1 MNVALIRDGVVQ
13 NIAIFETL
21 QDAVDMTE
29 MFGMDEMVE
38 ATEEC
43 DIGALYQDGAFI
55 STKSE
60 PEPMESQEPTGPT
73 EIDILNAKI
82 AALTEHNN
90 FLEECIVELALSL
103 YE

>member
-1 MNVALIRDGVVQ
+1 MNVALIRDGVVK

-21 QDAVDMTE
+21 QDAIDMTE
-29 MFGMDEMVE
+29 AFDMDDMVE
-38 ATEEC
+38 VTGDCAIGYIYEE
-43 DIGALYQDGAFI
+43 GAFV
-55 STKSE
+55 S
-60 PEPMESQEPTGPT
+60 PESLESPTGPT

-90 FLEECIVELALSL
+90 FLEECMVELALSL